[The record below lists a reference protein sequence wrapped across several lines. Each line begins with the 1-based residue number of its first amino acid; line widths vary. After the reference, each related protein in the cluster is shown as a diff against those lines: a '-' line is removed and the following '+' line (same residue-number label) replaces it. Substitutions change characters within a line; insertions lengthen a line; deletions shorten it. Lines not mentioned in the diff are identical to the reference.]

1 MTTKSGVYFAFAV
14 AAAAAAILSV
24 AVVVVESVVE
34 DDVRCLRGVKSSL
47 QDRQGRL
54 SSWKFNNDSVGF
66 ICSFVGAS
74 CWNDR
79 ENRLITLQLPQM
91 ELSGQIPD
99 ALQFCPSLQT
109 LDLSRN
115 SISGPIP
122 PNLCVWM
129 PYLVTLDLS
138 NNDLV
143 GPIPA
148 DLVNCKFLNNIVIS
162 NNRLSGGI
170 PYQLSRLTRLKKF
183 VAANNQ
189 LSGEIPSFL
198 SSLSSSSE
206 GDFDGNPKLCG
217 RPLGSCGASKK
228 KRNLIVIIAAGVFG
242 AAVSLLLGVALWWWC
257 FGRVSGRR
265 DGRGGGGGGGG
276 GGGKGE
282 DDGRWIERLR
292 HFRLVQVTL
301 FKKPLVKVK
310 LGDLMAATNGFDP
323 ANVIIS
329 TKAGPSYK
337 AVLGD
342 ASALAV
348 KRLQNCELS
357 EKEFR
362 MEMIRLGQV
371 RHPNLVPLLGFCVV
385 ESEKL
390 LVYKHMPNGTL
401 YSLLHRIG
409 NAANGVV
416 DWITRLRIGIGA
428 ARGLAWLHHGNQP
441 PLMHQNISSTVIL
454 IDDDL
459 DARIT
464 DYGLAKLMSS
474 SDNQQ
479 SSFVYGDLGEFG
491 YVAPEYATTMVA
503 SLKGDVYGF
512 GVVLLELVTG
522 RKPLEVST
530 TEEGFKGNVV
540 DWVNQMS
547 ASGRIKD
554 VIDSS
559 ICGKGHDEKIMQ
571 FLKVACA
578 CVVSSPKD
586 RWSMYQV
593 YQSLKTLGEEHGFSE
608 QYDEFPLVFDKPESE
623 NQV

>member
-1 MTTKSGVYFAFAV
+1 MTGKARVFF
-14 AAAAAAILSV
+14 AILF
-24 AVVVVESVVE
+24 VVFVESLE
-34 DDVRCLRGVKSSL
+34 DDVRCLRGVKDSL
-47 QDRQGRL
+47 RDPQRRL
-54 SSWKFNNDSVGF
+54 SSWTFNNDSVGF
-66 ICSFVGAS
+66 ICNFVGAS

-91 ELSGQIPD
+91 GLSGQIPD
-99 ALQFCPSLQT
+99 SLQFCPSLQN

-115 SISGPIP
+115 SISGSIP
-122 PNLCVWM
+122 PNLCDWM

-138 NNDLV
+138 NNGLN

-148 DLVNCKFLNNIVIS
+148 ELVNCKFLNNIVIS
-162 NNRLSGGI
+162 NNRLSGSI
-170 PYQLSRLTRLKKF
+170 PYQLSRLTRLKRF
-183 VAANNQ
+183 VAANND
-189 LSGEIPSFL
+189 LSGEIPPFI
-198 SSLSSSSE
+198 SSLPSSGE

-217 RPLGSCGASKK
+217 RPLGSCGGSKR
-228 KRNLIVIIAAGVFG
+228 KRNLIIIIAAGVFG
-242 AAVSLLLGVALWWWC
+242 AAASLLLGVALWWWWC
-257 FGRVSGRR
+257 FGRRVRR
-265 DGRGGGGGGGG
+265 DGRGR
-276 GGGKGE
+276 KGDD

-310 LGDLMAATNGFDP
+310 LGDLMAATNSFDP
-323 ANVIIS
+323 SNVIIS

-342 ASALAV
+342 GSAIAV

-357 EKEFR
+357 EKQFR

-409 NAANGVV
+409 NANGVV

-441 PLMHQNISSTVIL
+441 PLMHQNISSSVIL

-474 SDNQQ
+474 GDAQE

-491 YVAPEYATTMVA
+491 YVAPEYSSTMVA

-540 DWVNQMS
+540 DWVNHMS

-559 ICGKGHDEKIMQ
+559 ICGKGHDEKILQ

-593 YQSLKTLGEEHGFSE
+593 YQSLKTLGEEHGLLE
-608 QYDEFPLVFDKPESE
+608 QFDEFPLVFGKQESE